1 MDRRQART
9 REAIFDGFC
18 ELLSRKTFSQI
29 TVQDIIDRANVGR
42 TTFYAHFRTKDELLK
57 ALCEDMFTH
66 VFATKPPREAGHDFS
81 REQGGAKDIITHIL
95 YHLLENRRNI
105 IGILNFGNGELMYGF
120 FKKFFE
126 TFASARIL
134 GKEGKIRRTVPQ
146 DFIVSHIASAFIGA
160 VQWWIKKGLADSPE
174 AISDYF
180 MAVVEPLWD

>member
-18 ELLSRKTFSQI
+18 ELLSRKAFSQI

-42 TTFYAHFRTKDELLK
+42 TTFYAHFKTKDELLK

-66 VFATKPPREAGHDFS
+66 VFAARPPREAAHDFS
-81 REQGGAKDIITHIL
+81 GEPGGAKETITHIL

-120 FKKFFE
+120 FRKFFE
-126 TFASARIL
+126 TYASARIL
-134 GKEGKIRRTVPQ
+134 AKEGRLRREVPQ
-146 DFIVSHIASAFIGA
+146 DFIMSHIASAFIGA
-160 VQWWIKKGLADSPE
+160 VQWWIKNGMTEPPE
-174 AISDYF
+174 AIAHYF
-180 MAVVEPLWD
+180 MAVVEPLWE